1 MATLEQ
7 LQEIAT
13 ERTEALIGAWNWD
26 KAGNPVPIGISKQI
40 TDQYKKAYLDINKSL
55 EAIRKKFLA
64 GVKPE
69 DYYNEIVKFNRLSSL
84 KSQIATIYNE
94 AAGKAGLLQVES
106 STLAISNKY
115 YENMYAV
122 NWFSA
127 DAFKGVNDFQYFAI
141 LNKATIES
149 SVLGTPKVWNSLS
162 KAQKKAL
169 KPLFPKHGTLIKTLN
184 DNRVKD
190 LLKLQEVITQGLLKG
205 RSSVK
210 TAKDL
215 QKVFKD
221 IATDVKERMEVSAS
235 NALRIARTEGA
246 RNMNSGAF
254 ANTQAGIDA
263 GLELKRKAVETLD
276 SNTRAQSHFIDDK
289 EVGGDQPFNYPGGL
303 KVMIIGNSGVAKFDI
318 NERGRSIDIVP
329 GTPPGRR
336 TGRSPVEDPPG
347 SGKFPIL
354 EASFKNMDDWM
365 KQHNLTFNKSGR
377 IVSK

>member
-263 GLELKRKAVETLD
+263 GLELKL
-276 SNTRAQSHFIDDK
+276 
-289 EVGGDQPFNYPGGL
+289 
-303 KVMIIGNSGVAKFDI
+303 
-318 NERGRSIDIVP
+318 
-329 GTPPGRR
+329 
-336 TGRSPVEDPPG
+336 
-347 SGKFPIL
+347 
-354 EASFKNMDDWM
+354 
-365 KQHNLTFNKSGR
+365 
-377 IVSK
+377 

>member
-1 MATLEQ
+1 MAGSTLEE
-7 LQEIAT
+7 LQEIST
-13 ERTEALIGAWNWD
+13 QRTQDLIGAWNWD
-26 KAGNPVPIGISKQI
+26 KDGNPVPAGISKKI
-40 TDQYKKAYLDINKSL
+40 TDQYKKAWQDITKEL
-55 EAIRKKFLA
+55 EAIRTKFLT

-69 DYYNEIVKFNRLSSL
+69 DYYNEIVKFNRLASL
-84 KSQIATIYNE
+84 KSQIAAIYNK

-127 DAFKGVNDFQYFAI
+127 DAFKGVKDFQYFAV

-149 SVLGTPKVWNSLS
+149 SVLGTPKVWDSLS

-169 KPLFPKHGTLIKTLN
+169 KPLFPKHGTLAKTLN
-184 DNRVKD
+184 DNRIKD

-205 RSSVK
+205 QSSVK

-221 IATDVKERMEVSAS
+221 IASDVKERMEVSAS

-254 ANTQAGIDA
+254 ANTQAAIDA
-263 GLELKRKAVETLD
+263 GLELKRKAIETLD
-276 SNTRAQSHFIDDK
+276 NRTREQSAQIDGQEVEGDKPFI
-289 EVGGDQPFNYPGGL
+289 YPGGL
-303 KVMIIGNSGVAKFDI
+303 KVMIIGNSGVARWDI
-318 NERGRSIDIVP
+318 QDRGRSIDVVP
-329 GTPPGRR
+329 DTPPGRR
-336 TGRSPVEDPPG
+336 TGRNPVTGE
-347 SGKFPIL
+347 IE
-354 EASFKNMDDWM
+354 EATYKNFNDWM
-365 KQHNLTFNKSGR
+365 KTHNLKFNKSGR
-377 IVSK
+377 IVS

>member
-1 MATLEQ
+1 MTLQ
-7 LQEIAT
+7 QMQELSE
-13 ERTEALIGAWNWD
+13 ERTKALIGAWNWD
-26 KAGNPVPIGISKQI
+26 KAGNPQPVGISKQI
-40 TDQYKKAYLDINKSL
+40 TDQYKKAYLDIERSMQ
-55 EAIRKKFLA
+55 AIKNKFLT
-64 GVKPE
+64 GVKP
-69 DYYNEIVKFNRLSSL
+69 DTYYNEIVKFNRLGAL

-141 LNKATIES
+141 LNKKTIES
-149 SVLGTPKVWNSLS
+149 SVLGTPKVWNSLT
-162 KAQKKAL
+162 KNQKKAL

-205 RSSVK
+205 KSSVK

-215 QKVFKD
+215 QKVFTD
-221 IATDVKERMEVSAS
+221 IAADVKERMEVSAS

-246 RNMNSGAF
+246 RNMNSGAY

-263 GLELKRKAVETLD
+263 GLELKRKAIETLD
-276 SNTRAQSHFIDDK
+276 ANTREQSAFIDDE

-303 KVMIIGNSGVAKFDI
+303 KVMIIGNSGVADYDI
-318 NERGRSIDIVP
+318 NDRGRSIDIVP
-329 GTPPGRR
+329 GPPPGKR
-336 TGRSPVEDPPG
+336 TGRDPATG
-347 SGKFPIL
+347 ENL
-354 EASFKNMDDWM
+354 EATFKNMDEWM

>member
-1 MATLEQ
+1 MSTLEE
-7 LQEIAT
+7 LQEIST
-13 ERTEALIGAWNWD
+13 QRTQDLIGAWNWD
-26 KAGNPVPIGISKQI
+26 KKGNPVPIGISKQI

-55 EAIRKKFLA
+55 EAIRKKFLT

-69 DYYNEIVKFNRLSSL
+69 NYFNEIQKFNRLSSL

-106 STLAISNKY
+106 ATLAISNKY
-115 YENMYAV
+115 YENMYSV

-127 DAFKGVNDFQYFAI
+127 DAFKGVKDFQYFAV

-149 SVLGTPKVWNSLS
+149 SVLGTPKVWASLS
-162 KAQKKAL
+162 KAQKIAN
-169 KPLFPKHGTLIKTLN
+169 KPLFPKHGTLIKTLQ

-215 QKVFKD
+215 QKVFTD
-221 IATDVKERMEVSAS
+221 IAKDVKERMEVSAS

-254 ANTQAGIDA
+254 TNTQAAIDA

-276 SNTRAQSHFIDDK
+276 SNTRAQSSFIDDK
-289 EVGGDQPFNYPGGL
+289 EVDGDKPFNYPGGL

-336 TGRSPVEDPPG
+336 TGRDSATGE
-347 SGKFPIL
+347 IL

-377 IVSK
+377 IVHNG